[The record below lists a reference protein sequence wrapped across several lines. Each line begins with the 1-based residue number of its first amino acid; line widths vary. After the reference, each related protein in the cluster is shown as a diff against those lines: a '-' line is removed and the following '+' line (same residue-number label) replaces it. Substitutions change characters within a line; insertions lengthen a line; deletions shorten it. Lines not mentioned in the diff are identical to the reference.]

1 MRKGMI
7 QCLTFKLL
15 YFILYFNDVTIKES
29 VRKKVTKHDICHHEM
44 WVGVVN
50 TMDKDNTKEC
60 LSWRWD
66 RMGQDMSY
74 KVQNSNIFLYRST
87 HFTFCLNFP
96 ISAWNIFLGLSR
108 LSYVVS
114 PFWDDTVYL
123 KSNLKFIS
131 ITFAANVYRLISQ
144 NLHRL

>member
-7 QCLTFKLL
+7 RCLTFKLL
-15 YFILYFNDVTIKES
+15 FSILYFMHVTIKES
-29 VRKKVTKHDICHHEM
+29 VWKKWQNMIFAITKCGLGM
-44 WVGVVN
+44 S
-50 TMDKDNTKEC
+50 TQLTKTTPKSVYRGGGMEWGRIWAI
-60 LSWRWD
+60 L
-66 RMGQDMSY
+66 
-74 KVQNSNIFLYRST
+74 VQNCNIFLYRST

>member
-1 MRKGMI
+1 MSVALGMVMDESRQICQLHDHSSIFIRQSNFMRKGMI

-60 LSWRWD
+60 LSWRRD
-66 RMGQDMSY
+66 GMGQDMSY
-74 KVQNSNIFLYRST
+74 TSPKLQYISLQVNSFYILLEIPD
-87 HFTFCLNFP
+87 FCLKYLFR
-96 ISAWNIFLGLSR
+96 IE
-108 LSYVVS
+108 
-114 PFWDDTVYL
+114 PF
-123 KSNLKFIS
+123 I
-131 ITFAANVYRLISQ
+131 
-144 NLHRL
+144 